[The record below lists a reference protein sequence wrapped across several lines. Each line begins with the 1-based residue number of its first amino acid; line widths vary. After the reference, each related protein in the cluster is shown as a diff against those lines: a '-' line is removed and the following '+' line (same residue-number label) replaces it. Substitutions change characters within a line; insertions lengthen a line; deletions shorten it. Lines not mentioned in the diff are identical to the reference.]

1 MAVTV
6 NIKETDLVRC
16 NDGSCWL
23 ELGFHNIQFIPVR
36 LITGGW
42 WWCSAVSRP
51 RSQHRDKFNVNTH
64 TTRWRL
70 DQGLSSNIKQP
81 RHNSTHAFAFAKI
94 YWQKLKKHLII
105 YFISS
110 PIFNCSYT
118 LRKKH
123 THHRKLKLWRRLIAS
138 GNMGAVRPVLASWRV
153 MPSRD

>member
-1 MAVTV
+1 MTVTV

-36 LITGGW
+36 ANYRWLVLVQCHGPG
-42 WWCSAVSRP
+42 P
-51 RSQHRDKFNVNTH
+51 NTETSSMSTPH

-70 DQGLSSNIKQP
+70 ARCWSWIIIKQP

-94 YWQKLKKHLII
+94 YWQKLKKHLIF

-110 PIFNCSYT
+110 PIKFKCSYT

-123 THHRKLKLWRRLIAS
+123 THHRKLKL
-138 GNMGAVRPVLASWRV
+138 
-153 MPSRD
+153 